1 MNTDHSDAVIN
12 LLKILF
18 DHFFYPIEA
27 RKFEIFDLKCGYKS
41 GHLDIN
47 LKYYQKYIC
56 CCPFTQ
62 ISGQTI

>member
-12 LLKILF
+12 LLIILF

-41 GHLDIN
+41 GHLD
-47 LKYYQKYIC
+47 
-56 CCPFTQ
+56 
-62 ISGQTI
+62 